1 MASMGTLT
9 LIRHGQ
15 ASFGAADYDQLS
27 EIGQEQSRRLGAY
40 LGHKNVHADVV
51 YRGSL
56 KRHAQT
62 WMGMQEGLALT
73 LGASYQAAVA
83 NINPALDEYDG
94 EALINAV
101 KTDVLEHS
109 EGAEAY
115 KQHFRL
121 LRDALGLWMH
131 GQISPKG
138 MPTYALFKSQ
148 LLDVMQHIC
157 DTHQGQNVWVVSSGG
172 PISTVVGHVLRAPPE
187 SSIELN
193 YQINNTALT
202 RFKITSKGLRL
213 AGFNSLPHLDNADDG
228 RLLTFA

>member
-83 NINPALDEYDG
+83 TVNPALDEYDG

-101 KTDVLEHS
+101 KTDAPNTPPKEQYMHKHIS
-109 EGAEAY
+109 A
-115 KQHFRL
+115 H
-121 LRDALGLWMH
+121 ALHPQVPQLDPETRRT
-131 GQISPKG
+131 QSC
-138 MPTYALFKSQ
+138 AL
-148 LLDVMQHIC
+148 
-157 DTHQGQNVWVVSSGG
+157 
-172 PISTVVGHVLRAPPE
+172 
-187 SSIELN
+187 
-193 YQINNTALT
+193 
-202 RFKITSKGLRL
+202 
-213 AGFNSLPHLDNADDG
+213 
-228 RLLTFA
+228 

>member
-1 MASMGTLT
+1 MGTLT

-83 NINPALDEYDG
+83 TVNPALDEYDG

-101 KTDVLEHS
+101 KTDALGHS

-172 PISTVVGHVLRAPPE
+172 PPPPVGAGGGRQRVIPVLFFQDFKATRGGTRTRNLLLRREAPYP
-187 SSIELN
+187 LGH
-193 YQINNTALT
+193 T
-202 RFKITSKGLRL
+202 
-213 AGFNSLPHLDNADDG
+213 GFCPS
-228 RLLTFA
+228 